1 VNDDNDTNE
10 STQPNPAAL
19 ERVSAT
25 EKFPE
30 QLPGVLFVTCPGGC
44 SSGSRHA
51 DRFMSRATSIA
62 RLKTPTSS
70 ATGAPLASRFG
81 SVPNSPLTHH

>member
-1 VNDDNDTNE
+1 MNDDNDTNE

-44 SSGSRHA
+44 SLRVEACRQIYEQSHL
-51 DRFMSRATSIA
+51 DRTIEN
-62 RLKTPTSS
+62 PTSS